1 MCADGAAGSRR
12 LHDVCGQMN
21 PVMTGFVMFAVT
33 CGQRRSRV
41 VREGAN
47 VRVGVIQVAGPDL
60 ERTLGVAR
68 AHRPDPILHL
78 VPCDVGT
85 GKSISP
91 LHRTALLSFAM
102 L

>member
-1 MCADGAAGSRR
+1 
-12 LHDVCGQMN
+12 MN

-47 VRVGVIQVAGPDL
+47 VRVGVTQVAGADL
-60 ERTLGVAR
+60 DRTLGVAR
-68 AHRPDPILHL
+68 AQRPDPILHL
-78 VPCDVGT
+78 VPCDVANT

-91 LHRTALLSFAM
+91 LHRTALLSFAT